1 MPGKRPNEPIAP
13 TNIPGQPLDPKIPPE
28 QQADNEDFDD
38 DDEVGTDEQG
48 NEMLRATPHGA
59 PANVSSDR
67 VVPVDAE
74 PGDTAARAKSPP
86 LKIQEIE
93 NLEDDAKGG

>member
-13 TNIPGQPLDPKIPPE
+13 TTIPGQPLDPKIPPE
-28 QQADNEDFDD
+28 QTADNEDFDD

-48 NEMLRATPHGA
+48 NEMLRATAHGA
-59 PANVSSDR
+59 PPDVGSDR
-67 VVPVDAE
+67 LAPSQAE
-74 PGDTAARAKSPP
+74 PVAGAARAKTPP